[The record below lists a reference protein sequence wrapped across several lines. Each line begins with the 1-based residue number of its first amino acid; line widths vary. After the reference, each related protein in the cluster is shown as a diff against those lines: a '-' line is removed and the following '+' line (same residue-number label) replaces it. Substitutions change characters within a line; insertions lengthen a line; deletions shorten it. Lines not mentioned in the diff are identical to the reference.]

1 MLRDPPTASGLVQAT
16 HSRDHPWTLSNVIKV
31 LPWTVVFAV
40 CWAASPTLAEPP
52 TNTDPCASGSHN
64 ASASVPGSTPI
75 VRLECGTAIA
85 VGKHVQRACRL
96 IGEILRDPQIQRNK
110 NLKPSFIWRLT
121 RFAKGAR
128 PCLPPTSRLA
138 RPGFGRGQHCAAWW
152 AGWLGCRLSPFQGAF
167 GVETDGT
174 GNCTLSSPK
183 SHADSDAPREDFWE
197 AFVRRRKRQ
206 GMLKDFDISAEI
218 NFAGHP

>member
-1 MLRDPPTASGLVQAT
+1 VIHQRPVVWFKRPTREIIHGLSPMYKGASVD
-16 HSRDHPWTLSNVIKV
+16 SR
-31 LPWTVVFAV
+31 V
-40 CWAASPTLAEPP
+40 CRLLGSKPNAGRTP

-96 IGEILRDPQIQRNK
+96 IGEILCDPQIQRNK
-110 NLKPSFIWRLT
+110 KLEAKLCLT
-121 RFAKGAR
+121 IDALRKKVLA
-128 PCLPPTSRLA
+128 PVLPPTSRLA

-206 GMLKDFDISAEI
+206 
-218 NFAGHP
+218 